1 MATMTAS
8 DLPAPLYAGAG
19 FVLLSPDRQSVLLV
33 HDTRSGK
40 WGFPKGHKEAC
51 DAADIDT
58 AIRECKEET
67 GLTATDY
74 VIYNEP
80 FKISK
85 GSQSYIFRY
94 AFLKEGRE
102 TAVVSLNPREI
113 SALQWVPVQRLL
125 EAQTI
130 VDGNKYLRTWIA
142 DVQANIPKKSVSLF
156 RSIASRH

>member
-1 MATMTAS
+1 MAAAT
-8 DLPAPLYAGAG
+8 YAGAG

-40 WGFPKGHKEAC
+40 WGFPKGHRETC
-51 DAADIDT
+51 DSNDIDT

-74 VIYNEP
+74 VIHNEP

-102 TAVVSLNPREI
+102 SAVTSLNPREI

-130 VDGNKYLRTWIA
+130 VDGNKYLRTWIS

-156 RSIASRH
+156 RTFGVSRSASTCA

>member
-1 MATMTAS
+1 MTS
-8 DLPAPLYAGAG
+8 ETPLYAGAG
-19 FVLLSPDRQSVLLV
+19 LVLLSPDRQSVLLV

-40 WGFPKGHKEAC
+40 WGFPKGHKEPC
-51 DAADIDT
+51 DATDIDT

-67 GLTATDY
+67 GLTAADY
-74 VIYNEP
+74 SIHNEP

-102 TAVVSLNPREI
+102 GYVAPVNPREI
-113 SALQWVPVQRLL
+113 SALQWVPVQRLMG
-125 EAQTI
+125 AQTI

-142 DVQANIPKKSVSLF
+142 DVQANIPKKSVWLF
-156 RSIASRH
+156 RTVAPATRH